1 MNEERIL
8 YLFTRKL
15 AGTLTPDESDELKA
29 LLETHPAMVQ
39 KLHLLE
45 QFWSDRT
52 HTSTVNVE
60 ASLQKV
66 LGQIRAVPAEEE
78 SLEEATSIPVLR
90 KTSLPVWRW
99 LSAAAITGLVLVS
112 VWVGYQRNIFGNQV
126 SLIEK
131 KNGRGVRS
139 TIELP
144 DGSKIWLN
152 ADSRVTYPQ
161 AFNEKTREIN
171 LYGEAFFDIQK
182 NPSKPFII
190 HLTNGT
196 VRVLGTSFNIR
207 AYEDEDKIETSVSTG
222 KVAFIP
228 KGTTPVVSDTV
239 FLTPNQKVLYSFRSG
254 TLVTKATQSTDD
266 KAWIEGR
273 LIFKSMTL
281 EEIAHQLERN
291 FGKKVVFRSEEA
303 KKYRLTGAFSNN
315 TLDEIMFYL
324 SKTRDFSYQ
333 ITNNELVIGEGSKQ
347 LGTPKEDNQ

>member
-15 AGTLTPDESDELKA
+15 AGTLTSDESTELES
-29 LLETHPAMVQ
+29 LLILHPAMVQ
-39 KLHLLE
+39 KLQLLE
-45 QFWSDRT
+45 QFWNDRT
-52 HTSTVNVE
+52 QTSTVNVE
-60 ASLQKV
+60 VSLQKV
-66 LGQIRAVPAEEE
+66 MRQIHALPAEAEFVEE
-78 SLEEATSIPVLR
+78 KDSAISIG
-90 KTSLPVWRW
+90 KTSWSVWRW
-99 LSAAAITGLVLVS
+99 LSAAAIVGLVLVS
-112 VWVGYQRNIFGNQV
+112 AWVGYQYSGLSRHI

-131 KNGRGVRS
+131 KNAKGVKS

-152 ADSRVTYPQ
+152 ADSRITYPQ
-161 AFNEKTREIN
+161 AFNEKTREVH
-171 LYGEAFFDIQK
+171 LYGEAFFDIRK

-190 HLTNGT
+190 HLTQGT

-207 AYEDEDKIETSVSTG
+207 AYEDEDKIETSVATG

-228 KGTTPVVSDTV
+228 KAATQLTSDTV
-239 FLTPNQKVLYSFRSG
+239 FLRPNQKVLYSFRSG
-254 TLVTKATQSTDD
+254 RLITQATQSTDD

-281 EEIAHQLERN
+281 EEIAQQLARN

-315 TLDEIMFYL
+315 TLEEIMFYL

-333 ITNNELVIGEGSKQ
+333 ITNEELVIGENSQQPGISEETDQ
-347 LGTPKEDNQ
+347 